1 MEQKEQTI
9 QWHPAFFAGIQIEL
23 GDEAKYFSFE
33 AEHQLGTKPMAI
45 DVLVKKEKERRIRKN
60 IGRIF
65 RTHNVIEYKSPTDY
79 LSVDDFYKVYGY
91 ACFYKSDV
99 SNVDSIS
106 IEDLTITFCEHELS
120 EKTDPALKRS
130 EKISN
135 PQIRKRYLLCVW
147 RSDSD
152 PDFGDKPT
160 RSV

>member
-1 MEQKEQTI
+1 MYKRQ
-9 QWHPAFFAGIQIEL
+9 EL

-99 SNVDSIS
+99 
-106 IEDLTITFCEHELS
+106 
-120 EKTDPALKRS
+120 ALIYFNR
-130 EKISN
+130 
-135 PQIRKRYLLCVW
+135 
-147 RSDSD
+147 
-152 PDFGDKPT
+152 
-160 RSV
+160 

>member
-65 RTHNVIEYKSPTDY
+65 RTHNVIEYKISCRRV
-79 LSVDDFYKVYGY
+79 SKSCAVSFYKE
-91 ACFYKSDV
+91 
-99 SNVDSIS
+99 VD
-106 IEDLTITFCEHELS
+106 
-120 EKTDPALKRS
+120 
-130 EKISN
+130 
-135 PQIRKRYLLCVW
+135 
-147 RSDSD
+147 
-152 PDFGDKPT
+152 
-160 RSV
+160 

>member
-106 IEDLTITFCEHELS
+106 IEDLTITFVSTNYPRQLVRHLREVKNIKYVNQKKVFTMCM
-120 EKTDPALKRS
+120 AIRFRS
-130 EKISN
+130 
-135 PQIRKRYLLCVW
+135 RFW
-147 RSDSD
+147 
-152 PDFGDKPT
+152 
-160 RSV
+160 